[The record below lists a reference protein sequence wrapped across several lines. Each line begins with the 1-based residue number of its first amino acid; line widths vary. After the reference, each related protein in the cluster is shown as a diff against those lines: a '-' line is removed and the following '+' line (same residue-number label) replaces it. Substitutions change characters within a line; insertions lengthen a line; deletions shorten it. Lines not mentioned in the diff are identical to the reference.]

1 MALYCFDYVYFN
13 YCMMLCIY
21 QYQTFIG
28 LILVLSSSL
37 FNIFDNI
44 YYNDTPD

>member
-1 MALYCFDYVYFN
+1 MFTLIIARCCVF
-13 YCMMLCIY
+13 IA